1 MTLAD
6 IKHNDLKFLHIHY
19 SFGGAT
25 TLTMV
30 ISCERCDQAVCL
42 PQQIHVKSH
51 WAFYKRYYSSAKSV
65 LLVLNNSKDF
75 NATELL
81 L

>member
-6 IKHNDLKFLHIHY
+6 IKHNDLKFSHIHY
-19 SFGGAT
+19 STDGPT

-42 PQQIHVKSH
+42 PQQSRVKSH
-51 WAFYKRYYSSAKSV
+51 WAFYKWDYSSAKSV
-65 LLVLNNSKDF
+65 LVVLYNSKDF
-75 NATELL
+75 NATELFP
-81 L
+81 